1 MVISLKYYT
10 FAACE
15 CFARCKYTK
24 NIAHNANFK
33 QKFNKMGFS
42 EYMRESPLSTKPRP
56 VEGELLSLCKVS
68 NSSVYRWIQGKSE
81 PNALCRGLVSGYL
94 GMQESELFPNCQ

>member
-1 MVISLKYYT
+1 MFGYITEILYFCSVRM
-10 FAACE
+10 
-15 CFARCKYTK
+15 FARCKYTK

-42 EYMRESPLSTKPRP
+42 EYMKSLPYPRTKD
-56 VEGELLSLCKVS
+56 VEEIARLCKVS
-68 NSSVYRWIQGKSE
+68 NSSVYRWIQGKSK